1 MKNLLLGIVAVVA
14 AGCASVAPPGVQER
28 AEAVHERTAEM
39 DAAVKRITEVSGS
52 TIPDH
57 PNYTV
62 LGPVSGDCEGSPQ
75 GNQEIIAGDSVKE
88 AAVRKYGARVDA
100 IINSDAVYGR
110 YRGRNRIPRM
120 HGHRSFICFCSS
132 RRGATVRKIAT
143 GRTWVKLAAA
153 STMRGPS
160 P

>member
-100 IINSDAVYGR
+100 IINSDAVY
-110 YRGRNRIPRM
+110 
-120 HGHRSFICFCSS
+120 
-132 RRGATVRKIAT
+132 VAT
-143 GRTWVKLAAA
+143 GGGTGYRECTGTAVSYASAAA
-153 STMRGPS
+153 AAAPQ
-160 P
+160 